1 MLGGS
6 AGASGARTRFALLA
20 LSSTA
25 LGWPGGARAE
35 ATAELAI
42 SVVEP
47 AGFEALAAE
56 QTLLVDVYFGGR
68 RIGEAEIETSR
79 GDVSFADPQALVA
92 MIPGLEDSA
101 RLLPSIAAGTLPANG
116 RLACAQGADRSA
128 CGRLEPGELGVIL
141 DRDNLRLDL
150 FVNPR
155 LLAVAAPVA
164 ETYLP
169 PPAAGLSLI
178 NAVGA
183 VISGTTEGRDGTLYD
198 VSDRLLVGLGQSR
211 LIAEFGHS
219 SDLGFRSEQVV
230 FEQDLP
236 EKRLLAGAFSV
247 ANSELI
253 GRQKLL
259 GIGIESQIDTR
270 ADREDILG
278 APVVVFLSQR
288 SKVDI
293 LRDGRILASRAYEAG
308 NQKLDTSALPEG
320 AYEITLRIAE
330 ARGGQREETRFF
342 SKSRRVPSFG
352 RQDFFA
358 FAGLRIDDP
367 LSLRPSDTPLVQA
380 GVARRLTR
388 HLALDAMAT
397 LSGGEAGMQAG
408 GTFMTPVV
416 TVRAAVLGTSDGSRG
431 GLLQLSS
438 SGYSR
443 LNFSAELRRLDLA
456 GDGGRISAF
465 APARFDLAEVSE
477 SPASK
482 PADSFWQAAA
492 TVSYG
497 TGGLQLFG
505 SAFYRR
511 NDGEAESYGVGP
523 SVRWEFLQS
532 DALRLAVDG
541 NAVATRRGTT
551 GYVGI
556 SLSLVGRSRSLSA
569 SAGPRLSSVRGEADG
584 LAGTLT
590 GALQASDFI
599 GGELNLAAGYERQPG
614 LHAVNASGQLRGEAL
629 SLAADVIRS
638 DDRDR
643 SQTRYSASAQT
654 VLAVGPGAAALQGR
668 GSSDSLVVA
677 RVKGARASDR
687 FEVLVNDT
695 AAGAL
700 SGGESLALSLP
711 SYRAYDVRLRAVGGE
726 LVSYDGST
734 RRIGLY
740 PGNVRVLE
748 WDARPI
754 RVIIG
759 RLLFEDGSPVAG
771 ARLKAPGGLAET
783 DPQGNFQIE
792 SAGDGYLDVTLASGL
807 DYRVAV
813 PDQEAAEWAMVGDL
827 RCCSVS
833 RAGAFAANQLGN

>member
-1 MLGGS
+1 M
-6 AGASGARTRFALLA
+6 ALLA
-20 LSSTA
+20 LSSTV

-47 AGFEALAAE
+47 AGFEALAAK
-56 QTLLVDVYFGGR
+56 QTLLVDVYFGGGW
-68 RIGEAEIETSR
+68 IGEAEIETSR
-79 GDVSFADPQALVA
+79 GEVSFADPQALA
-92 MIPGLEDSA
+92 EMIPGLEDPA
-101 RLLPSIAAGTLPANG
+101 GLLPTIAAGLLPANG
-116 RLACAQGADRSA
+116 RLACAHGADRST
-128 CGRLEPGELGVIL
+128 CGRLEPGELGIIL

-155 LLAVAAPVA
+155 LLAVASPVA

-169 PPAAGLSLI
+169 PPADGLSLI

-183 VISGTTEGRDGTLYD
+183 VISGTTEGRDGTLHD

-211 LIAEFGHS
+211 LIAEIGHS
-219 SDLGFRSEQVV
+219 SDLGFRSEEVV
-230 FEQDLP
+230 LEQDLP
-236 EKRLLAGAFSV
+236 ETRLLAGAFSV

-320 AYEITLRIAE
+320 AYAITLRIAE
-330 ARGGQREETRFF
+330 AGGGQREEIRFF
-342 SKSRRVPSFG
+342 SKSRRVPSLG

-367 LSLRPSDTPLVQA
+367 LSLRPSDTPFVQA

-397 LSGGEAGMQAG
+397 LSGGAAGVQAG
-408 GTFMTPVV
+408 ATFITPVI
-416 TVRAAVLGTSDGSRG
+416 TVRAAVLGTSDGSSG

-438 SGYSR
+438 GGYSR

-456 GDGGRISAF
+456 EDGMSAF
-465 APARFDLAEVSE
+465 APARFDLAEVWE
-477 SPASK
+477 SPASRR
-482 PADSFWQAAA
+482 ADSFWQAAG

-497 TGGLQLFG
+497 TGSLQLFG

-511 NDGEAESYGVGP
+511 NDGESASYGVGP
-523 SVRWEFLQS
+523 AVRWEFLQRN
-532 DALRLAVDG
+532 ALRLAVDG
-541 NAVATRRGTT
+541 NAVATQRGTT
-551 GYVGI
+551 GYVGV

-584 LAGTLT
+584 LAGTLN
-590 GALQASDFI
+590 GALQASDFS

-629 SLAADVIRS
+629 SLAADVIHS
-638 DDRDR
+638 DDRDG

-654 VLAVGPGAAALQGR
+654 VLALGPGAAAFQGR
-668 GSSDSLVVA
+668 SSSDSLIVA

-700 SGGESLALSLP
+700 AGGESLAFSLP

-759 RLLFEDGSPVAG
+759 RLLFDDGSPVAG
-771 ARLKAPGGLAET
+771 ARLKAQGGLAET

-807 DYRVAV
+807 NYRVVV
-813 PDQEAAEWAMVGDL
+813 PDQEAAEWAVVGDL
-827 RCCSVS
+827 RCCSAS
-833 RAGAFAANQLGN
+833 RAGALAAYQLGD